1 MMREKKIVILGA
13 GPCGMGAAWRLQ
25 ELGHSNFEL
34 LEVSNKHSGLACTE
48 VDEMKETRKWSF

>member
-1 MMREKKIVILGA
+1 MRMVDKKIVILGA

-34 LEVSNKHSGLACTE
+34 LEASSKTLWLSL
-48 VDEMKETRKWSF
+48 